1 MRPFPLSWTTLITAP
16 IVLSLLPIGLLG
28 HWTRNLHVI
37 LLCIPQLTPCLTCA
51 VFKCAINVYWTREY
65 KIKISYPFKMGAK
78 IILSKK
84 RYSTIY
90 LKGLKLCIQ
99 EENITMEYLEICG
112 TQCPKKTLQS
122 YLSNGEPRV
131 WVAPGTPF
139 QDGVHVSPT
148 SMKVSLT

>member
-1 MRPFPLSWTTLITAP
+1 
-16 IVLSLLPIGLLG
+16 
-28 HWTRNLHVI
+28 
-37 LLCIPQLTPCLTCA
+37 
-51 VFKCAINVYWTREY
+51 
-65 KIKISYPFKMGAK
+65 MGAK

-122 YLSNGEPRV
+122 YLSNGVQGMGCPWNTISRWCACFSHIHE
-131 WVAPGTPF
+131 
-139 QDGVHVSPT
+139 GVFNLGDDVSSEEKKWT
-148 SMKVSLT
+148 EYQGLVMWMEALVL